1 MFVNKDKLYKV
12 GVILDK
18 VNELMLARP
27 KLFPELVKDT
37 FAAMLS
43 VVVS

>member
-1 MFVNKDKLYKV
+1 MSVNKDKLYKV
-12 GVILDK
+12 RVILDK

-27 KLFPELVKDT
+27 KLFPELIKDT

-43 VVVS
+43 VFVS